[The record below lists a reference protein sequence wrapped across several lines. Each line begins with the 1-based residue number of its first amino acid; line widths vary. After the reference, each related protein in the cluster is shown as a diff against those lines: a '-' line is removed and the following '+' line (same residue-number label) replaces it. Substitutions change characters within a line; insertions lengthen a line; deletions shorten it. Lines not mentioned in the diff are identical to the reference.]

1 MPENERTPI
10 DYVSAGPIDANTYIL
25 GIKTTSPY
33 PYKSKPADIGH
44 LVGDAIFLNQGLKGV
59 ANGLAELDSTG
70 KVPSSQLPSYVDDV
84 VEGYYYNSK
93 FYKESTHVTE
103 ITPESGKIYL
113 DVTEGSNRTYR
124 WGGSSYAEVSPS
136 LALGETSATAYRG
149 DRGKIA
155 YDHSQLT
162 SGNPHHVSY
171 SDVGAVEANSAITA
185 GTKCKIT
192 YDSKGLVTGGANLQ
206 ASDIPALSYAG
217 LASGASSG
225 GKAASAAVADSADA
239 VALANVSDADD
250 LKAIEALTGTSGL
263 LKKTAANTWSL
274 DTNTYSLSTH
284 NHDTAYAAL
293 NHTHS
298 YAGSAS
304 VGGPANDVAAG
315 AGTDAADRY
324 VYFAYNDTTYNPAN
338 VSNVTK
344 AKPVVSS
351 NFKFNP
357 NTGNLTVTQIGGKNV
372 SDLLTSH
379 QSLADYVQGPASAVD
394 AKIAIFDGTT
404 GKKIKDSGYTI
415 ATSVP
420 ANAVFTDTTYSNK
433 AAVSGGTEVSL
444 VTTGDKYTWNNK
456 SDLTLGNTASTA
468 AYGNHTHSVSIAADS
483 GTSLADLSANTK
495 YKLTA
500 GGSTLIFKTPVDTT
514 YSNKAA
520 ASGGTEVSLVTTGEK
535 YTWNSK
541 TSNTGTVTS
550 VTIKASSPISIDSS
564 SAITTSGERTISHAT
579 SGPSSSADT
588 SKGDTTAQTPT
599 FGGTFKALSATVDK
613 YGHTTALGEHTVTI
627 PATLADTS
635 TVGLVSKD
643 GIQTFGGVKG
653 FNGDIRLTENK
664 VFQFRP
670 NNDSYYTNIKYDTY
684 GNEALV
690 VATKNAVTSFI
701 VKSGDTASTISTV
714 TQWNS
719 FVPSIQVKRQSLY
732 VNKLIDHNVT
742 PDKNFWV
749 EGDSRLNGNVY
760 VGSGSAY
767 ISYDST
773 TGAICFNS

>member
-444 VTTGDKYTWNNK
+444 VTTG
-456 SDLTLGNTASTA
+456 
-468 AYGNHTHSVSIAADS
+468 
-483 GTSLADLSANTK
+483 
-495 YKLTA
+495 
-500 GGSTLIFKTPVDTT
+500 
-514 YSNKAA
+514 
-520 ASGGTEVSLVTTGEK
+520 EK